1 MLALW
6 ARDSSGFTLRASQLV
21 TPLEAISLSDSSK
34 HPSAYG
40 RHRCV
45 AWASSERPQMV
56 RWRDL
61 LRSATENGINVQGC
75 EQQPAV
81 GTAQNSTDGTES
93 LPEEVEDEDLPP
105 LVSHELEECA
115 GPEADEPQYPEPR
128 TDEEPTEKIEDM
140 PEQEEEPD
148 LVLDDE
154 DVEEEL
160 FEESLPSPAVAHP
173 KPEGIADGPWHAG
186 GFEFFAAFDS
196 GNLCGAALARPCESQ
211 DHLAKKDLR
220 AADVLWA
227 AAEPQRGK
235 LLYKM
240 TQSCAVRREPHPKAK
255 LVTKKSA
262 GARLYASRR
271 VTLSGWQKLA
281 DEDGWAQLGPAT
293 AEAEGAEAELL
304 RFASQDV
311 QKSCDAQGSGDETMS
326 PTSPLQQASEPSAGT
341 ADGGGR
347 GGGGG
352 YPSAPMPSAA
362 SSLCFEVTARAD
374 CAGTPF
380 ASEEC
385 QWFHFGLRGRELGP
399 GERLS
404 FRVLGL
410 SRYRRME
417 TTRMVS
423 GQLLT
428 DGLQPV
434 FRSSADAGWQLVRGE
449 IGMLRLP
456 DGMLAFT
463 FEHTMS
469 KPLAADEELYFAL
482 TFPYPLGRIYSHLN
496 SALKSLV
503 HGGAYVNREQL
514 TTSLGGHPIELVT
527 VTRRSQRSAKRQ
539 PLLPDLTQ
547 EEAQRPW
554 IFPERRAI
562 FVSARVHPGETPASF
577 MLEGLLD
584 FLASGSSEAME
595 LLRQY
600 VVHVVPVLNPDGVA
614 FGHHRLD
621 MRAENLNRV
630 YGKASLEHHPSIVA
644 AEKACLC
651 AHEHQGGLRLYLDL
665 HAHSNRRGAFLLADA
680 GRDAEARLFGWALGR
695 CCNIFE
701 YSQSDFS
708 ESKRGTGKSTIA
720 KLTGNP
726 LCYTVECHYIRG
738 HHSAEPF
745 GPQAWYRLGWS
756 LCRALLALDFARR
769 PRRSLC
775 PPGADPMV
783 RYREITMAARRL
795 LLGEKAARGAME
807 RWQGLLCALCA
818 AVAFGVQYA
827 PVKKYEIYDGITFQ
841 WFMCAGI
848 LMVGFVSSTIFG
860 DFGMKDNECL
870 LIIAGGALWALSNYL
885 VLPLVKL
892 LGIGLGFSLYHFV
905 NLMVGYVVGR
915 LGLFGM
921 APLEGSLHVCDAGCA
936 LILASFII
944 MVFVEGE
951 QGNESQPSTPIELPR
966 PLFQIDPNYREMY
979 HRWRQG
985 ESRGS
990 KDAPVLNALRSTM
1003 FGYSAV
1009 ESGGNL
1015 KAVGGFALGPAPP
1028 KPRAEGT
1035 AHAAAFLER
1044 HEAPMPRNS
1053 SEPTMAASSSS
1064 DDTVL
1069 TEAMQRGAIT
1079 TSSPR
1084 AVKLLGVSLA
1094 LFAGGLAGVQ
1104 SVPAAIYNQ
1113 RHPGASPTVVVFPQC
1128 LGIYICSSFI
1138 YLFYAAVARAS
1149 GWSIPH
1155 SAIRP
1160 PYFSGCIWAIGFSF
1174 MIVGISA
1181 LGFSIGYTLDA
1192 VGPIVVASM
1201 LSIFVF
1207 KEITRPRQLILYWCS
1222 FGLQL
1227 MGVILMTA
1235 YGKHSS

>member
-1 MLALW
+1 M
-6 ARDSSGFTLRASQLV
+6 
-21 TPLEAISLSDSSK
+21 
-34 HPSAYG
+34 
-40 RHRCV
+40 
-45 AWASSERPQMV
+45 
-56 RWRDL
+56 
-61 LRSATENGINVQGC
+61 
-75 EQQPAV
+75 
-81 GTAQNSTDGTES
+81 
-93 LPEEVEDEDLPP
+93 
-105 LVSHELEECA
+105 
-115 GPEADEPQYPEPR
+115 
-128 TDEEPTEKIEDM
+128 
-140 PEQEEEPD
+140 
-148 LVLDDE
+148 
-154 DVEEEL
+154 
-160 FEESLPSPAVAHP
+160 
-173 KPEGIADGPWHAG
+173 
-186 GFEFFAAFDS
+186 
-196 GNLCGAALARPCESQ
+196 
-211 DHLAKKDLR
+211 
-220 AADVLWA
+220 
-227 AAEPQRGK
+227 
-235 LLYKM
+235 
-240 TQSCAVRREPHPKAK
+240 
-255 LVTKKSA
+255 
-262 GARLYASRR
+262 
-271 VTLSGWQKLA
+271 
-281 DEDGWAQLGPAT
+281 
-293 AEAEGAEAELL
+293 
-304 RFASQDV
+304 
-311 QKSCDAQGSGDETMS
+311 
-326 PTSPLQQASEPSAGT
+326 
-341 ADGGGR
+341 
-347 GGGGG
+347 
-352 YPSAPMPSAA
+352 
-362 SSLCFEVTARAD
+362 
-374 CAGTPF
+374 
-380 ASEEC
+380 
-385 QWFHFGLRGRELGP
+385 
-399 GERLS
+399 
-404 FRVLGL
+404 
-410 SRYRRME
+410 
-417 TTRMVS
+417 
-423 GQLLT
+423 
-428 DGLQPV
+428 
-434 FRSSADAGWQLVRGE
+434 
-449 IGMLRLP
+449 
-456 DGMLAFT
+456 
-463 FEHTMS
+463 
-469 KPLAADEELYFAL
+469 
-482 TFPYPLGRIYSHLN
+482 
-496 SALKSLV
+496 
-503 HGGAYVNREQL
+503 
-514 TTSLGGHPIELVT
+514 
-527 VTRRSQRSAKRQ
+527 
-539 PLLPDLTQ
+539 
-547 EEAQRPW
+547 
-554 IFPERRAI
+554 
-562 FVSARVHPGETPASF
+562 
-577 MLEGLLD
+577 
-584 FLASGSSEAME
+584 
-595 LLRQY
+595 
-600 VVHVVPVLNPDGVA
+600 
-614 FGHHRLD
+614 
-621 MRAENLNRV
+621 
-630 YGKASLEHHPSIVA
+630 
-644 AEKACLC
+644 
-651 AHEHQGGLRLYLDL
+651 
-665 HAHSNRRGAFLLADA
+665 
-680 GRDAEARLFGWALGR
+680 
-695 CCNIFE
+695 
-701 YSQSDFS
+701 
-708 ESKRGTGKSTIA
+708 
-720 KLTGNP
+720 
-726 LCYTVECHYIRG
+726 
-738 HHSAEPF
+738 
-745 GPQAWYRLGWS
+745 
-756 LCRALLALDFARR
+756 
-769 PRRSLC
+769 
-775 PPGADPMV
+775 
-783 RYREITMAARRL
+783 
-795 LLGEKAARGAME
+795 
-807 RWQGLLCALCA
+807 
-818 AVAFGVQYA
+818 QYA